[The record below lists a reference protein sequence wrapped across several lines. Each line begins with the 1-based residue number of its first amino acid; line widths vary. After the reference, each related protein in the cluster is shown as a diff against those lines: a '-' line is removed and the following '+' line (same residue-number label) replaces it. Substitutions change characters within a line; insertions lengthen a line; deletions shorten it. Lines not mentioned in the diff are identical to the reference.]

1 MFVAGSVLLRNCCRF
16 GLELCYRREIAAR
29 YHCAVENEMSCAS
42 AVANTDAANA
52 KSFTTASAISCVGE
66 GGHY

>member
-1 MFVAGSVLLRNCCRF
+1 
-16 GLELCYRREIAAR
+16 
-29 YHCAVENEMSCAS
+29 MSCAS